1 MPESVG
7 IKNYAFTYEQRRIKA
22 SQNYGAFMRR
32 FVVIMRKLSR
42 IRLRFGLRLIG
53 PNPSARTAHL
63 QINNH
68 NKRGFL
74 RKGGRIR
81 VSIFVKIE
89 MSDTKKIW

>member
-1 MPESVG
+1 
-7 IKNYAFTYEQRRIKA
+7 
-22 SQNYGAFMRR
+22 MRR
-32 FVVIMRKLSR
+32 FVVIMRKLSK

-74 RKGGRIR
+74 RKRGRIR